1 MELDKNQIGLAGE
14 YYVLAQLT
22 AQGLIAT
29 LTLGHTKGIDIIVTN
44 QDINQLFKV
53 EVKTTINPPRREK
66 LFHKNNQSYHWPMSE
81 KHETLKDNKLIY
93 CFVYIEN
100 VTELPKFFLVPSK
113 EVARY
118 VKWEH
123 NHWLKSRKNEV
134 QSTTMRNF
142 RIEVNDPKGY
152 CNNWEIFKLHD

>member
-1 MELDKNQIGLAGE
+1 MISIFPNDSFLYFDASPSASGK
-14 YYVLAQLT
+14 
-22 AQGLIAT
+22 
-29 LTLGHTKGIDIIVTN
+29 
-44 QDINQLFKV
+44 
-53 EVKTTINPPRREK
+53 
-66 LFHKNNQSYHWPMSE
+66 
-81 KHETLKDNKLIY
+81 
-93 CFVYIEN
+93 N

-152 CNNWEIFKLHD
+152 CNNWEVFKLHD